1 MKKII
6 NPCTCKCWTTT
17 GKETMKNAFVEI
29 EYTPDGRLSLHGVV
43 GPKPNGDCW
52 GSAGQCQ
59 DSIRAG
65 VPTEE
70 WTPEMIQRLC
80 DIWDEWHLND
90 CHPYCQ
96 HQKELGWRELA
107 GEEVNLYHYRL
118 NRESI
123 TMQRQAEKVAL
134 TMLKEGKT
142 FTPDVEQIL
151 YANLEYAIR
160 LPEELKPEDELSK
173 YYEPKKPLYA
183 GDQGFVETKALGWLY
198 PKDHPRGILT
208 KECPVCGYK
217 YGSAWQKE
225 EVPQEVIDWLFS
237 LPDTKTTPA
246 WV

>member
-1 MKKII
+1 MKKIV

-59 DSIRAG
+59 DWIRAG

-107 GEEVNLYHYRL
+107 KQPAYLYKYRL
-118 NRESI
+118 KKEALEK
-123 TMQRQAEKVAL
+123 QKDAEKAAL
-134 TMLKEGKT
+134 TALRNGET
-142 FTPDVEQIL
+142 FTPSVEQIL
-151 YANLEYAIR
+151 YVNLERWITV
-160 LPEELKPEDELSK
+160 PHEIKPEDATDAF
-173 YYEPKKPLYA
+173 YEPDKYSYKGA
-183 GDQGFVETKALGWLY
+183 RSWIEEKTLGWLR
-198 PKDHPRGILT
+198 PSEHPDGILT

-237 LPDTKTTPA
+237 LPDTKTKPA

>member
-6 NPCTCKCWTTT
+6 NPCKCKCWTRT
-17 GKETMKNAFVEI
+17 GKTILKYAFVEI
-29 EYTPDGRLSLHGVV
+29 EYTPNGRLSLHGVV
-43 GPKPNGDCW
+43 GPKSNGNCW

-90 CHPYCQ
+90 VRPYCQ

-107 GEEVNLYHYRL
+107 REEVNFYHYRL
-118 NRESI
+118 NHESI
-123 TMQRQAEKVAL
+123 TMQKQAEKVAL

-151 YANLEYAIR
+151 YANLEYAIQ
-160 LPEELKPEDELSK
+160 LPEELKPEDELYK

-183 GDQGFVETKALGWLY
+183 GDKGFVETQTLGWLY

-225 EVPQEVIDWLFS
+225 EVPQEVIDWLFN
-237 LPDTKTTPA
+237 LPDTKTEPA

>member
-29 EYTPDGRLSLHGVV
+29 EYTQDGKLSLHGVV
-43 GPKPNGDCW
+43 GPKSNGDCW

-65 VPTEE
+65 VPTEG
-70 WTPEMIQRLC
+70 WTPEMVKKLC
-80 DIWDEWHLND
+80 DIWDDWHLND
-90 CHPYCQ
+90 LHPYCN

-107 GEEVNLYHYRL
+107 RESVNLYHYRM

-123 TMQRQAEKVAL
+123 EKQREAEKMTK

-142 FTPDVEQIL
+142 FTPSEEQVL
-151 YANLEYAIR
+151 YANLKYAICT
-160 LPEELKPEDELSK
+160 PEELKPEDELYK
-173 YYEPKKPLYA
+173 YYEPKKPLYV
-183 GDQGFVETKALGWLY
+183 GDQGFVEIKTLGWLR
-198 PKDHPRGILT
+198 PSEHPDGILT

-217 YGSAWQKE
+217 YGTAWQKE

-237 LPDTKTTPA
+237 LPDTKEQPA